1 MNVTGDNILFKPF
14 PPLEKTEGGL
24 FVPDSCKE
32 ENNKGTIVAVGR
44 GTVKKPMRLKV
55 GDVGFRVKE
64 WGEPLQKDGETF
76 YIMSQDAILALE

>member
-24 FVPDSCKE
+24 FVPDSYKE
-32 ENNKGTIVAVGR
+32 ENNKGAIVAVGR
-44 GTVKKPMRLKV
+44 GTAKKPMRVKV
-55 GDVGFRVKE
+55 GDIGFRVKG
-64 WGEPLQKDGETF
+64 WGEPIQKDGELY